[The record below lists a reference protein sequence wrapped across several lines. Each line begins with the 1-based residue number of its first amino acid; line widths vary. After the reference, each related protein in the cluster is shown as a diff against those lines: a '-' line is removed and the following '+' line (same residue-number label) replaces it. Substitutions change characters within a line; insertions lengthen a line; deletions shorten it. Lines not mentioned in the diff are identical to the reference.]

1 MHPADLVLNDYVDEA
16 LTAAA
21 RLEVEQHLA
30 SCAPCRTIVE
40 ELREIRTTARS
51 LDPREPP
58 ARAWPRIERAIKLEW
73 EHATDRQAEAAQ
85 GSGPF
90 GPAVVAGNVL
100 ARLKG
105 PRSGLWLAAAAAILV
120 AVGIGFRYVPRA
132 GGTSEP
138 ARVAPATDAASADA
152 AAVSIEAELRAAEEH
167 YQKAI
172 TGLEQIANAG
182 KGSLDTQT
190 AATLQKNLAVIDQA
204 ISESRAA
211 VRAQP
216 ASEPAQQSLMESF
229 KAKLALLQDTVAL
242 INEMRKGNEAGAA
255 RVGSGLRQKG

>member
-1 MHPADLVLNDYVDEA
+1 MHPPDLVLSDYVDEA
-16 LTAAA
+16 LGADE
-21 RLEVEQHLA
+21 RSNVDRHLESCVE
-30 SCAPCRTIVE
+30 CRALVDD
-40 ELREIRTTARS
+40 LREIRATARS
-51 LDPREPP
+51 LDLRNPP
-58 ARAWPRIERAIKLEW
+58 ARAWSRIERAVKLER
-73 EHATDRQAEAAQ
+73 EHEQDVARGVQPS
-85 GSGPF
+85 GSG
-90 GPAVVAGNVL
+90 L
-100 ARLKG
+100 ARLKDA
-105 PRSGLWLAAAAAILV
+105 RYATWLAAAAAILI
-120 AVGIGFRYVPRA
+120 AIGAGLRYLPRTA
-132 GGTSEP
+132 APGET
-138 ARVAPATDAASADA
+138 ARVTSATEAPSGDA

-204 ISESRAA
+204 ITESRAA

-255 RVGSGLRQKG
+255 RIGSSLRQKG